1 MGSYPMRPIRHI
13 HIYIARPHV
22 QNLYISPMTHPPD
35 WEEGRVGNKG
45 FICILYTYI
54 RSKEREVRHTV
65 HTRILYSMWDTFRR
79 CRGTGYLA
87 VSAIFINFRISFIS
101 IFFNYRN
108 NFI

>member
-45 FICILYTYI
+45 YICIMYI
-54 RSKEREVRHTV
+54 VYICTS
-65 HTRILYSMWDTFRR
+65 DQRR
-79 CRGTGYLA
+79 GK
-87 VSAIFINFRISFIS
+87 
-101 IFFNYRN
+101 
-108 NFI
+108 